1 MGGSRFMG
9 GGPCLWGGPGLW
21 GGPCLW
27 QGVPVYEGGSL
38 FMAGGP
44 DLWGGVPVYGV
55 THRARS
61 LTQIFLLGADLIS
74 KGDGHPPAGSSA
86 SRSGCS
92 PGRLRGASMALR
104 HRAPRSAP
112 ALPAPGPARRAGR
125 ERTAPVP
132 PRSRLPPPGTRRLR
146 KKSNTGPGGGAK
158 MAPGTEGGRSGR
170 ECTGDGGHRGWGER
184 AVGRIGGGEDGGWG
198 GAAMGSAEDA
208 LGMGRTGKGSTGGL
222 GRSGDG
228 EKQGWG
234 EPRLHRE
241 WGEPGP
247 GMERDAALSY
257 PRMLSR
263 EAPVLPCPAAP
274 QLPALP
280 PFRCRSRSVRGSSQ
294 LSRSPI
300 PAGGRGGAGGT
311 GGGGTGTRPATGRE
325 PRLGMRDPGD
335 PGGVEG
341 GAALE
346 PCGVTGKYLGSCFL
360 GGGGDAPPCPHGA
373 VVGGESQ
380 HRYGGL
386 GGVPL

>member
-1 MGGSRFMG
+1 M
-9 GGPCLWGGPGLW
+9 
-21 GGPCLW
+21 
-27 QGVPVYEGGSL
+27 
-38 FMAGGP
+38 
-44 DLWGGVPVYGV
+44 
-55 THRARS
+55 
-61 LTQIFLLGADLIS
+61 
-74 KGDGHPPAGSSA
+74 
-86 SRSGCS
+86 
-92 PGRLRGASMALR
+92 
-104 HRAPRSAP
+104 
-112 ALPAPGPARRAGR
+112 
-125 ERTAPVP
+125 
-132 PRSRLPPPGTRRLR
+132 
-146 KKSNTGPGGGAK
+146 
-158 MAPGTEGGRSGR
+158 GRSGDGERRGCAGNGENR
-170 ECTGDGGHRGWGER
+170 EGEHGGTGEKRGWGE
-184 AVGRIGGGEDGGWG
+184 A
-198 GAAMGSAEDA
+198 
-208 LGMGRTGKGSTGGL
+208 GMGRTGDGEKRGWGEAGM

-228 EKQGWG
+228 EKRGWG

-346 PCGVTGKYLGSCFL
+346 PCGVTGKYLGSCFW
-360 GGGGDAPPCPHGA
+360 GGADDTPCPHGA
-373 VVGGESQ
+373 VMGGGSQ

-386 GGVPL
+386 GGVHL

>member
-1 MGGSRFMG
+1 MRWE
-9 GGPCLWGGPGLW
+9 WGE
-21 GGPCLW
+21 
-27 QGVPVYEGGSL
+27 QG
-38 FMAGGP
+38 
-44 DLWGGVPVYGV
+44 
-55 THRARS
+55 
-61 LTQIFLLGADLIS
+61 
-74 KGDGHPPAGSSA
+74 
-86 SRSGCS
+86 
-92 PGRLRGASMALR
+92 RGAR
-104 HRAPRSAP
+104 
-112 ALPAPGPARRAGR
+112 GDWGEAGMG
-125 ERTAPVP
+125 
-132 PRSRLPPPGTRRLR
+132 RSR
-146 KKSNTGPGGGAK
+146 
-158 MAPGTEGGRSGR
+158 
-170 ECTGDGGHRGWGER
+170 DGEDRGWGE
-184 AVGRIGGGEDGGWG
+184 A
-198 GAAMGSAEDA
+198 
-208 LGMGRTGKGSTGGL
+208 GM

-228 EKQGWG
+228 EKRGWG

-294 LSRSPI
+294 LSRSPT

-311 GGGGTGTRPATGRE
+311 GGGGTGTRPETGRE

-360 GGGGDAPPCPHGA
+360 GGGGRHSVPPRGCDGRGIPAPLWGFGGGASVDLWGCVGVPQHPYRARWGGGPQHPIGLWGGGVYSGPPQGYGFVSQDPYGA
-373 VVGGESQ
+373 VAEWAPVGLQRG
-380 HRYGGL
+380 
-386 GGVPL
+386 